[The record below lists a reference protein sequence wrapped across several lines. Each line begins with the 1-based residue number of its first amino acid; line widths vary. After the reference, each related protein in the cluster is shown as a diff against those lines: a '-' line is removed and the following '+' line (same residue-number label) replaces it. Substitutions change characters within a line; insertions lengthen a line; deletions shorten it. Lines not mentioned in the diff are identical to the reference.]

1 MDSHLLRFKDD
12 KLFVFIDFETEN
24 LCLNFNNNMPWQ
36 MAMLKSKGGK
46 KTDEQDLMIEWD
58 RKIDVSPEAARITGF
73 SYDKYNKLKTPH
85 EEVFKVMEEWL
96 EEADYIVGHNILGFD
111 MYLIS
116 EFYKKMGKSAMHL
129 VDKAIDTYCLAKAY
143 KLGSEKPSQASL
155 IEYQYTL
162 LGIRKRGLGGGLGAM
177 GKNFE
182 IDHDYSKLHDALVDL
197 ELNLKVWNKLKM
209 QLEI

>member
-73 SYDKYNKLKTPH
+73 SYNKYNKLKIPH

-129 VDKAIDTYCLAKAY
+129 IDKAIDTYCLAKAY

-162 LGIRKRGLGGGLGAM
+162 LSIRKRGLGGGLGPM
-177 GKNFE
+177 GKIFE

>member
-85 EEVFKVMEEWL
+85 EEVFKGMEEWL

-129 VDKAIDTYCLAKAY
+129 IDKAIDTYCLAKAY

-162 LGIRKRGLGGGLGAM
+162 RGRRKKGLGGGLGAM
-177 GKNFE
+177 GKSFE